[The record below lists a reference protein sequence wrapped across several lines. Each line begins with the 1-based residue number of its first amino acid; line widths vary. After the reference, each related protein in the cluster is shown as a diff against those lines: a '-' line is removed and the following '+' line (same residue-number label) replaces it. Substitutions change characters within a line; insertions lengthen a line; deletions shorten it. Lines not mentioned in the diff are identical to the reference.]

1 MKKKD
6 KRPIGKRLWKRWA
19 NRMKAKAKH
28 PDSEAGK
35 MLPVDGSIPI
45 GNTTQAQPTEKKSSI
60 DLLSDL

>member
-1 MKKKD
+1 MSYLKKPK
-6 KRPIGKRLWKRWA
+6 KGKAAWRRWA

-28 PDSEAGK
+28 PDSGAGK

-45 GNTTQAQPTEKKSSI
+45 DSTTQAQPTEKKSSI